1 MDELMKLDASGE
13 ISVGD
18 TNILELTGDLL
29 ADARADLTKVATL
42 SVPIA
47 QLATLGGGVSSLVPA
62 LNKVTQTIN
71 VNSSGLYR
79 VANQAAGDTLKI
91 AKNGNA
97 WGALKTADGG
107 SKLAQLQSADPL
119 TVTSQSV
126 AAIHPAT
133 MLMAAALFS
142 IEQQLG
148 EIAQMQKQ
156 ILSFLEIEKESE
168 IEADV
173 ETIFSITSKYKLNWD
188 NKHFVAS
195 NYKMVLDIQRTARKN
210 RLSFEKK
217 VSDIVREKK
226 LIVAHAQVKSAL
238 QDLLKKFKYYRLSLY
253 TFSMASL
260 MEVMLGGNFNEEY
273 VSGIKDEIRRMSET
287 YRDLF
292 DKCSV
297 YLEKLSGSSMEKQLL
312 AGIGTAG
319 KAVGTLIGN
328 IPGIKQ
334 GPVDEFLVDQGSRM
348 KKSAHSM
355 QAQSIKEFAEI
366 SNPQTS
372 VFVDRLED
380 IIRIYNHTDQICFD
394 RENIYFMQAD

>member
-1 MDELMKLDASGE
+1 MDEIMNLCDPGE

-18 TNILELTGDLL
+18 NDLLELTGNLL
-29 ADARADLTKVATL
+29 ADARAELTKATTL

-47 QLATLGGGVSSLVPA
+47 QLATLGAGVASLVPA
-62 LNKVTQTIN
+62 LNTVTQT
-71 VNSSGLYR
+71 VRFDTSGLYR

-91 AKNGNA
+91 SRNGYF

-107 SKLAQLQSADPL
+107 SKLAQFQSVDPL
-119 TVTSQSV
+119 TATSKSV
-126 AAIHPAT
+126 AAINPAT
-133 MLMAAALFS
+133 MMMAVALFS

-148 EIAQMQKQ
+148 EISEMQKQ

-173 ETIFSITSKYKLNWD
+173 EIIFSIASKYKLNWD
-188 NKHFVAS
+188 NEHFVAS
-195 NYKMVLDIQRTARKN
+195 NHKLVLDIQRTARKN
-210 RLSFEKK
+210 MLSYEKK
-217 VSDIVREKK
+217 VSDIVRGKK
-226 LIVAHAQVKSAL
+226 LIVAHAQVKYAL

-260 MEVMLGGNFNEEY
+260 MEIMLGGNFNEVY
-273 VSGIKDEIRRMSET
+273 VSGIKDEIRQMSEA

-292 DKCSV
+292 GRCSV
-297 YLEKLSGSSMEKQLL
+297 YLENLSGASMEKNLL

-319 KAVGTLIGN
+319 KAVGTWIGN
-328 IPGIKQ
+328 IPGIKE

-348 KKSAHSM
+348 KESAHSM

-366 SNPQTS
+366 SNPQTG

-380 IIRIYNHTDQICFD
+380 IIRIFNHTDQICFD
-394 RENIYFMQAD
+394 HENIYLM

>member
-1 MDELMKLDASGE
+1 MNFDAPGE

-18 TNILELTGDLL
+18 NNLFELTGNLL
-29 ADARADLTKVATL
+29 ADARAELTKATTL

-47 QLATLGGGVSSLVPA
+47 QLATLGAGVASLVPA
-62 LNKVTQTIN
+62 LNTVTQTI
-71 VNSSGLYR
+71 SFDTSGLYR
-79 VANQAAGDTLKI
+79 VANQAVGDTLKI
-91 AKNGNA
+91 AKNGNS

-107 SKLAQLQSADPL
+107 SKLAQLQPDGPL
-119 TVTSQSV
+119 TATSKSV
-126 AAIHPAT
+126 AAINPAT
-133 MLMAAALFS
+133 MMMAVALFS

-148 EIAQMQKQ
+148 EITEMQKQ
-156 ILSFLEIEKESE
+156 ILSFLENEKES
-168 IEADV
+168 DV
-173 ETIFSITSKYKLNWD
+173 ETIFSIASKYKLNWD
-188 NKHFVAS
+188 NEHFVAS
-195 NYKMVLDIQRTARKN
+195 NHKMVLDIQRTARKN
-210 RLSFEKK
+210 MLSYEKK
-217 VSDIVREKK
+217 VNDIVRGKK

-260 MEVMLGGNFNEEY
+260 MEVMLGANFNEEY
-273 VSGIKDEIRRMSET
+273 VSGVKDEIRQMSEA

-292 DKCSV
+292 AKCSV
-297 YLEKLSGSSMEKQLL
+297 YLENLSSSSIEKNFL

-328 IPGIKQ
+328 IPGIKE

-366 SNPQTS
+366 SNPQTG
-372 VFVDRLED
+372 VFIDRLED
-380 IIRIYNHTDQICFD
+380 VIRIFNHTDQICFD
-394 RENIYFMQAD
+394 RENIYLM